1 MILELHLVNLASK
14 PAVMSEVK
22 MSWTPNGCV
31 FVGLAAARPQLRRQA

>member
-1 MILELHLVNLASK
+1 MILELHLVNPASK

-31 FVGLAAARPQLRRQA
+31 FGLAAARPQLRRQA